1 MRSSD
6 LVFRGIRHYWR
17 TNLAVVAGVAT
28 AVAVLAGALLVGDS
42 VRGSLRDLV
51 LQRLGRTDRIVMST
65 GFFRDALA
73 DELKKDP
80 EFASAYTD
88 IAPLIVMQGLVTE
101 QGSGRRA
108 SRVQVYGVDD
118 RFWRFHGADGRS
130 GPADR
135 DAFLNRTLASD
146 IGAAAGA
153 TVLVRVERPSA
164 IPIESLHGQKEDAGR
179 TLRLTVRDVL
189 APSELGDFSIRPQ
202 QGAVRA
208 IFVPLKRL
216 QQDLEQ
222 RDLANAM
229 LVADRGVPDR
239 GALTALLK
247 KHAALADFGLT
258 LRTLDAQQ
266 SVALESGAGFID
278 TPRASAAEKAA
289 AASGMTTRPV
299 LTYLANALRS
309 GDRQVPYS
317 LVTAI
322 DLSSI
327 APSAAGQTSAAARP
341 PIVVNDWTAREL
353 AVKVGDPLTLD
364 YYLWEEPGRLVTRR
378 AEFKVAAIVPI
389 AGAAADR
396 DLAPAYPGISDAD
409 TLGDWNPPFPIDL
422 KRVRPIDEEYWK
434 SYRTTPK
441 AFIPFEA
448 GQKLW
453 RSRYGD
459 RTSIRV
465 LPPAGQTLADARERY
480 ATALAA
486 SLDPASMGFAVRP
499 VREES
504 LAASR
509 GSTDFGEYFVYFSF
523 FLVASAL
530 VLAAL
535 FFRLSVEQ
543 RAREVGLLRAVGFS
557 TPRIRRLFAAEA
569 FLLAIIGSVLGI
581 AGAIAYGAA
590 MMAGLRTWWSG
601 AVGTTSLTLHVSPV
615 SLLAGAAGA
624 VLAAMACIWWTLR
637 GLARISERSL
647 LTGDIVAASQEPRRS
662 PAGAKAGGVLFALL
676 GGGLIAAAIIKT
688 IDPAGA
694 FFGAGAAIL
703 IACLCLLTWRLRSTS
718 RVSWLPPSAFARSAS
733 ADRRSLVRL
742 RAKRYGET
750 STKLKERS
758 RGGGWSGG
766 RERWSPMAR
775 LGMRNTT
782 ERPGRSVL
790 AIAVIASATFILIS
804 VDAFRRGAIDAA
816 DRHSG
821 TGGYPLMVDLLLPIV
836 HDPNVRDGRDALGL
850 GSIVNVAIE
859 PFRVLPGDDASCLN
873 LYEPTNPRIIGVSQ
887 RFIDAGRF
895 SFQDSLA
902 TSNEDRANPWLLL
915 TRPLP
920 GDVIP
925 VVADANSL
933 TYVLH
938 KKLGDDIVLAHGAS
952 PVRLRLVAA
961 LSDSVFQ
968 GELLMSDASF
978 VKLFPEQQGYRF
990 LMVDVAPE
998 RAAEV
1003 GAAIESGAGDLGA
1016 DAVPTAQRL
1025 AEYHAVENTYLST
1038 FQTLGGLGL
1047 LVGTIGLAAV
1057 LLRNVLE
1064 RRRELA
1070 LLRAVGYG
1078 RADVFAIILS
1088 ENAALLGWGLAVGAL
1103 SALVAIAPA
1112 AIERGARL
1120 PLTRGG
1126 WLLLLAVLAAGLVS
1140 SVIATR
1146 AALRTPLVAA
1156 LRSE

>member
-1 MRSSD
+1 MTSRD
-6 LVFRGIRHYWR
+6 LVLRGLTHYWR

-51 LQRLGRTDRIVMST
+51 LQRLGRTDRLVMAT
-65 GFFRDALA
+65 GFFREAFA
-73 DELKKDP
+73 DDLKADP
-80 EFASAYTD
+80 EFAAAYSD
-88 IAPLIVMQGLVTE
+88 IAPVIVMQALVTE

-118 RFWRFHGADGRS
+118 RFWRFQKVQGRS
-130 GPADR
+130 GPASR
-135 DAFLNRTLASD
+135 DAFLSSTLASD
-146 IGAAAGA
+146 IGATAGS

-189 APSELGDFSIRPQ
+189 PTSQLGDFSIRPQ
-202 QGAVRA
+202 QGDVRA
-208 IFVPLKRL
+208 IFVPVKRL

-222 RDLANAM
+222 PGHVNVM
-229 LVADRGVPDR
+229 LVVDR
-239 GALTALLK
+239 GAPGNAPLTALLK
-247 KHAALADFGLT
+247 KHATLEDFGLT
-258 LRTLDAQQ
+258 LRVLDAEHA
-266 SVALESGAGFID
+266 VTLESGAGFID
-278 TPRASAAEKAA
+278 NPRAAAAEKAA
-289 AASGMTTRPV
+289 AASGVTTRPV
-299 LTYLANALRS
+299 LTYLANAIRS

-317 LVTAI
+317 LVAAM
-322 DLSSI
+322 DLGSI
-327 APSAAGQTSAAARP
+327 APHATAPSTGSRP

-353 AVKVGDPLTLD
+353 AVGVGDAVSLD
-364 YYLWEEPGRLVTRR
+364 YYLWEEPGQLVTRS
-378 AEFKVAAIVPI
+378 ADFTVAAIVPI
-389 AGAAADR
+389 AGGAADR
-396 DLAPAYPGISDAD
+396 DLAPVYPGISDAD

-422 KRVRPIDEEYWK
+422 KRVRPVDETYWK
-434 SYRTTPK
+434 TYRTTPK

-459 RTSIRV
+459 RTSVRV
-465 LPPAGQTLADARERY
+465 LPPGGQDLAGTRDRY
-480 ATALAA
+480 GTALAS
-486 SLDPASMGFAVRP
+486 SLDPAAMGFAVRA
-499 VREES
+499 VREEG

-557 TPRIRRLFAAEA
+557 TPRIRRLFAAEGL
-569 FLLAIIGSVLGI
+569 FLALVGSVAGT

-601 AVGTTSLTLHVSPV
+601 AVGTSSLTLHVSQI
-615 SLLAGAAGA
+615 SLLAGAVGA
-624 VLAAMACIWWTLR
+624 VVAAMACIWWTLR

-647 LTGDIVAASQEPRRS
+647 LAGTVTEDAGFGALRPRQRA
-662 PAGAKAGGVLFALL
+662 AGAKVAAAVFALA
-676 GGGLIAAAIIKT
+676 GGGLIAAAIAKA

-694 FFGAGAAIL
+694 FFGAGASIL
-703 IACLCLLTWRLRSTS
+703 VACLCVLSWRLRAAPRTAP
-718 RVSWLPPSAFARSAS
+718 LPRAGGIGL
-733 ADRRSLVRL
+733 SL
-742 RAKRYGET
+742 
-750 STKLKERS
+750 
-758 RGGGWSGG
+758 
-766 RERWSPMAR
+766 AR
-775 LGMRNTT
+775 LGRRNTT

-790 AIAVIASATFILIS
+790 AIAVIASATFSLVS
-804 VDAFRRGAIDAA
+804 VDAFRRGEVDAS

-836 HDPNVRDGRDALGL
+836 HDPNVRDGREALGL
-850 GSIVNVAIE
+850 GTTGDVAIE
-859 PFRVLPGDDASCLN
+859 PFRVLPGEDASCLN
-873 LYEPTNPRIIGVSQ
+873 LYEPTSPRIIGVSR

-895 SFQDSLA
+895 SFQDSMA
-902 TSNEDRANPWLLL
+902 ASPVERANPWLLL
-915 TRPLP
+915 TRTLD

-925 VVADANSL
+925 VAADANSL

-938 KKLGDDIVLAHGAS
+938 KKLGDEIVLAHGAT

-961 LSDSVFQ
+961 LADSVFQ
-968 GELLMSDASF
+968 GELLMSDANF

-998 RAAEV
+998 RAAEI
-1003 GAAIESGAGDLGA
+1003 GTAIESGAGDLGA

-1070 LLRAVGYG
+1070 LLRAVGYSPG
-1078 RADVFAIILS
+1078 DLFAIILA
-1088 ENAALLGWGLAVGAL
+1088 ENGVLLGWGLAAGAL

-1112 AIERGARL
+1112 AIARGARL
-1120 PLTRGG
+1120 PLTTGG

-1140 SVIATR
+1140 SLIATR
-1146 AALRTPLVAA
+1146 AALAAPLVEA

>member
-1 MRSSD
+1 MRSRD
-6 LVFRGIRHYWR
+6 LVLRGLTHYWR

-51 LQRLGRTDRIVMST
+51 LQRLGRTDRIVMAT
-65 GFFRDALA
+65 GFFREALA
-73 DELKKDP
+73 DDVKSDP
-80 EFASAYTD
+80 EFAAAYTD
-88 IAPLIVMQGLVTE
+88 IAPLIVMQALVTE

-118 RFWRFHGADGRS
+118 RFWRFHNVPGPS
-130 GPADR
+130 GPAGR
-135 DAFLNRTLASD
+135 DAFLSSTLAAD
-146 IGAAAGA
+146 IGATAGS

-179 TLRLTVRDVL
+179 TLRLTVRDVVP
-189 APSELGDFSIRPQ
+189 ASQLGDFSIRPQ
-202 QGAVRA
+202 QGDVRA
-208 IFVPLKRL
+208 IFVPVKRL

-222 RDLANAM
+222 AGRVNAM
-229 LVADRGVPDR
+229 LVADRGAP
-239 GALTALLK
+239 GNGPLTAFLK
-247 KHAALADFGLT
+247 KHATLEDFGLT
-258 LRTLDAQQ
+258 LRVLEAQHA
-266 SVALESGAGFID
+266 VALESGAGFID
-278 TPRASAAEKAA
+278 TPRAAAAEKAA
-289 AASGMTTRPV
+289 AASGLTTRPA

-309 GDRQVPYS
+309 GHRQVPYS
-317 LVTAI
+317 LVAAM
-322 DLSSI
+322 DLPSI
-327 APSAAGQTSAAARP
+327 APQMVAPASTVSRP
-341 PIVVNDWTAREL
+341 PIVINDWTAREL
-353 AVKVGDPLTLD
+353 AVGIGDAVSLA
-364 YYLWEEPGRLVTRR
+364 YYLWEEPGRLVTRT
-378 AEFKVAAIVPI
+378 ADFTVAAIVPI
-389 AGAAADR
+389 AGAASDR
-396 DLAPAYPGISDAD
+396 DLAPVYPGISDAD

-422 KRVRPIDEEYWK
+422 KRVRPIDETYWK
-434 SYRTTPK
+434 TYRTTPK
-441 AFIPFEA
+441 AFIPFET

-459 RTSIRV
+459 RTSVRV
-465 LPPAGQTLADARERY
+465 LPPVGQDLAGTRDRY
-480 ATALAA
+480 GASLAA
-486 SLDPASMGFAVRP
+486 LLDPAAMGFAVRA
-499 VREES
+499 VREEG

-557 TPRIRRLFAAEA
+557 TPRIRRLFAAEGV
-569 FLLAIIGSVLGI
+569 LLALIGSVAGV

-601 AVGTTSLTLHVSPV
+601 AVGTSSLTLHVSPV

-624 VLAAMACIWWTLR
+624 IVAAMACIWWTLR

-647 LTGDIVAASQEPRRS
+647 LAGTVTADAGFGAAPPRQR
-662 PAGAKAGGVLFALL
+662 AVGAKTAAIVFAVIGGS
-676 GGGLIAAAIIKT
+676 LIAAAMGKA

-694 FFGAGAAIL
+694 FFGAGASIL
-703 IACLCLLTWRLRSTS
+703 VACLCVLSWRLRAAPRTATLPLVGLS
-718 RVSWLPPSAFARSAS
+718 R
-733 ADRRSLVRL
+733 
-742 RAKRYGET
+742 
-750 STKLKERS
+750 
-758 RGGGWSGG
+758 
-766 RERWSPMAR
+766 AR
-775 LGMRNTT
+775 LGRRNTT

-790 AIAVIASATFILIS
+790 AIAVIASATFILVS
-804 VDAFRRGAIDAA
+804 VDAFRRGEIDAS

-836 HDPNVRDGRDALGL
+836 HDPNVRDGREALGL
-850 GSIVNVAIE
+850 GATQNVAIE

-873 LYEPTNPRIIGVSQ
+873 LYEPTSPRILGVSQ

-895 SFQDSLA
+895 SFQDSMA
-902 TSNEDRANPWLLL
+902 TSAEDRENPWLLL
-915 TRPLP
+915 ATSLP
-920 GDVIP
+920 DDVIP
-925 VVADANSL
+925 VAADGNSL

-961 LSDSVFQ
+961 LADSVFQ
-968 GELLMSDASF
+968 GELLMSEANF
-978 VKLFPEQQGYRF
+978 VRLFPEQQGYRF
-990 LMVDVAPE
+990 LMVDVVPA
-998 RAAEV
+998 RAAEIE
-1003 GAAIESGAGDLGA
+1003 AAIESGAGDLGA
-1016 DAVPTAQRL
+1016 DAVPTARRL

-1078 RADVFAIILS
+1078 RADVFAIILA
-1088 ENAALLGWGLAVGAL
+1088 ENGVLLGWGLAAGAL

-1112 AIERGARL
+1112 AIARGARL
-1120 PLTRGG
+1120 PLTTGG
-1126 WLLLLAVLAAGLVS
+1126 WVLLLAVLAAGLVS
-1140 SVIATR
+1140 SLIATR
-1146 AALRTPLVAA
+1146 AALSAPLVEA

>member
-1 MRSSD
+1 MNSRA
-6 LVFRGIRHYWR
+6 LVLAGLRHYWR

-146 IGAAAGA
+146 IGAAAGT

-247 KHAALADFGLT
+247 KHAALEDFGLT

-289 AASGMTTRPV
+289 AASDMTARPV

-322 DLSSI
+322 DLASI
-327 APSAAGQTSAAARP
+327 APSAAGQTSSSARP

-364 YYLWEEPGRLVTRR
+364 YYLWEEPGRLVTRS

-422 KRVRPIDEEYWK
+422 KRVRPVDEQYWK
-434 SYRTTPK
+434 TYRTTPK

-465 LPPAGQTLADARERY
+465 LPPAGQTLANARERY

-647 LTGDIVAASQEPRRS
+647 LAGEIVQAGQQPRRS

-676 GGGLIAAAIIKT
+676 GGGLIVAAIAKA

-703 IACLCLLTWRLRSTS
+703 LACLCLLTWRLRSTS
-718 RVSWLPPSAFARSAS
+718 RISWLPPSAFAEAP
-733 ADRRSLVRL
+733 ADRRSL
-742 RAKRYGET
+742 
-750 STKLKERS
+750 
-758 RGGGWSGG
+758 GGGWSGG
-766 RERWSPMAR
+766 RDRWSPMAR

-836 HDPNVRDGRDALGL
+836 HDPNIRDGRDALGL
-850 GSIVNVAIE
+850 GSIANMAIE

-920 GDVIP
+920 GDAIP

-1088 ENAALLGWGLAVGAL
+1088 ENAALLGWGLAAGAL